1 VPSNIEI
8 KARVPDPAALEM
20 RVREVADSG
29 PHTFTQ
35 HDVFFACPNGRLK
48 LRHFADGRAELIHYQ
63 RADTSGPKASTYQ
76 RVPVPDAEAL
86 ASLLTAAYGGMGEVR
101 KTRTLYLAGR
111 TRIHLDDVAG
121 LGAFVELEVVLAP
134 DESPTDAHL
143 EAQTLMN
150 RLGILPEHL
159 VEGAYVDALR

>member
-1 VPSNIEI
+1 MPVNIEI
-8 KARVPDPAALEM
+8 KARVPHPATLET
-20 RVREVADSG
+20 RVREVADAG
-29 PHTFTQ
+29 PHTFSQ
-35 HDVFFACPNGRLK
+35 HDLFFACPNGRLK
-48 LRHFADGRAELIHYQ
+48 LRRFADGQAELIHYH
-63 RADTSGPKASTYQ
+63 RADASGPKPSTYQ
-76 RVPVPDAEAL
+76 RVPVPDPEAL

-101 KTRTLYLAGR
+101 KTRTLYFVGR
-111 TRIHLDDVAG
+111 TRIHLDEVAG

-134 DESPTDAHL
+134 EESPADAHL